1 MSTTPQSKW
10 TPWFIVI
17 SGSLFFLYQFIQ
29 MNMINSLAPHLMQS
43 FSIDATRLGKLSA
56 CYFFATLLFLLI
68 SGQILDRFSTRK
80 VILTVLIITIM
91 GTFSFALSPSYPI
104 ACLSRFIM
112 GIGDAFCFVAA
123 LRIASRWFP
132 STHFALASGVV
143 SMIGMLGGMA
153 AQTPLALL
161 IHHLGHWRYAIM
173 IDSFL
178 GVIFWIVIFI
188 VLRDYPSS
196 NTRQPLQDN
205 KTIHQLGY
213 WKTLRLAYG
222 NINNWLCGL
231 YNCFLT
237 APLFLMGGDGFGSL
251 YLQQVK
257 HLSPFE
263 ASYPPLMIFMG
274 LAVGGPLMGWISDK
288 IGRRKLPMQVGTL
301 IAIGLILSIIY
312 ISNSLGIYILLFFL
326 LGFISNAAL
335 ISYSIVTESNPKIL
349 TASSVSIVS
358 FTGLLGGATFPI
370 LFGSIM
376 DKMGNFKIINN
387 MHVYTISDYHT
398 AMWIMP
404 TTILIAFAISFFIP
418 ETYCK
423 PLKNPHY

>member
-1 MSTTPQSKW
+1 MSTTPQNKW
-10 TPWFIVI
+10 TPWFVVI
-17 SGSLFFLYQFIQ
+17 SGSLFFLYQFTQ

-56 CYFFATLLFLLI
+56 SYFFATLLFLLI

-80 VILTVLIITIM
+80 VILTVLIITIA
-91 GTFSFALSPSYPI
+91 GTFSFALSPSYQI
-104 ACLSRFIM
+104 ACLSRFMM

-161 IHHLGHWRYAIM
+161 VHHLGNWRYAIM
-173 IDSFL
+173 ADGLL
-178 GVIFWIVIFI
+178 GLLFWIVIFI
-188 VLRDYPSS
+188 VLKDYPSS
-196 NTRQPLQDN
+196 NTHQPLQDN

-213 WKTLRLAYG
+213 WKTVRLAYG
-222 NINNWLCGL
+222 NIHNWLCGV

-237 APLFLMGGDGFGSL
+237 APLFLMGGDGFGNL

-257 HLSPFE
+257 HLSPLE
-263 ASYPPLMIFMG
+263 ASYPPLMIF
-274 LAVGGPLMGWISDK
+274 VGMALGAPFSGWISDK
-288 IGRRKLPMQVGTL
+288 IGRRRLPIQVGSL
-301 IAIGLILSIIY
+301 IVIGLIFSIIY
-312 ISNSLGIYILLFFL
+312 TSNSLSIYILFFFL
-326 LGFISNAAL
+326 LGFVSSVAI

-376 DKMGNFKIINN
+376 DKMDNFKIINN
-387 MHVYTISDYHT
+387 MHVYTISDYHY

-404 TTILIAFAISFFIP
+404 TTIVIAFAISFFVP

-423 PLKNPHY
+423 AIKNPR